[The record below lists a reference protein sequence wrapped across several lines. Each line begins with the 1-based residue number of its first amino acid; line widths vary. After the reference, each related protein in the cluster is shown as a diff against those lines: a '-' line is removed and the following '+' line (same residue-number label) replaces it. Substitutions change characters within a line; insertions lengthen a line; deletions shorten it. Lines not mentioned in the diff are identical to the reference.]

1 MALRKKQKLEIE
13 RIIKERRSKIA
24 AELQQ
29 DVEKVREEQ
38 YPELA
43 GTPATDIG
51 DQASADLL
59 SDLDN
64 AELSR
69 DLRELRELDAA
80 LARLGERKY
89 GTCADCGGEIG
100 FARLSAYPT
109 AVRCF
114 ECQRVHEKTF
124 AHPSEAK
131 L

>member
-13 RIIKERRSKIA
+13 RIIKERRAKIA
-24 AELQQ
+24 AELQH
-29 DVEKVREEQ
+29 DVEKAREEQ

-43 GTPATDIG
+43 GAPVTDTG

-69 DLRELRELDAA
+69 DLLELRELDAA
-80 LARLGERKY
+80 LARVAGRKY
-89 GTCADCGGEIG
+89 GTCVDCGGDIG
-100 FARLSAYPT
+100 FERLSASPT

-114 ECQRVHEKTF
+114 HCQRVHEKTF
-124 AHPSEAK
+124 FHPSEPK